1 MNNEELYFTDRE
13 KEFDILDNAF
23 NDLMKNNEFFKVF
36 SLYGIGGIG
45 KSRFINH
52 SLKAS
57 DVLSHQNLLILN
69 INLEIVKSDNIL
81 NAIFGLRKQIPTT
94 CPLFDYAIM
103 NFWNKYSP
111 SEFNTE
117 FSKTILEQCL
127 GFFSEPVDFA
137 YKNISV
143 LSLAN
148 KMISLLRN
156 AFSNSMY
163 EKEIENLTMSE
174 FIEKLPE
181 FIGTDIRLKY
191 FDKFLVLFIDA
202 YEQYE
207 TNWIE
212 NLISNIGYGVF
223 IVASREKL
231 HWDISVEEIRL
242 PSLPEIETNKLLDKY
257 GIQPN
262 LRNNIIQTT
271 DCVPIYLDLAI
282 QSVKNNKNQNSYY
295 FTSKQ
300 DIVAKFFDHLNKEI
314 QETLIALSII
324 QIFNKEIFMMLIK
337 ELNIPI
343 PILEYFKII
352 HLSIINDNDELD
364 GFYKVHDVVSEN
376 VRYIYSSEYRKCI
389 FDSYI
394 RVVHKCTFSDIE
406 KIFMYK
412 HILHLFIINNF
423 TLDKATCEIMLD
435 LFFNAKGTLLPINY
449 SSLQSY
455 DKNFELKPIYFF
467 TKAIYNERN
476 PSKERFEW
484 LELVENPNIFGKHL
498 KSYKIIYGY
507 IKGLLQNQS
516 ELFNTLDSV
525 NEFLTINELNEWYYG
540 QTKIFLG
547 DYYVTQ
553 GDFNCALSELSA
565 YKKLLTNTS
574 VHYNNHL
581 FQVNRHLGH
590 MYRFNLFCEEAMA
603 QYQEALDST
612 IEPSELQKLYIYTN
626 FAETTSLFNHEFL
639 KENYCIYLQLCKKY
653 NDLKSLAKIYN
664 SVAILF
670 IKNNNFKRAR
680 KFLRKS
686 IYLNNQD
693 GYISGIVFAY
703 LNFLILEKKAFGTFS
718 ERTLRYFQEQLSKI
732 KRYSYLEL
740 PIFILNNDIES
751 INRVKNEFNWID
763 FDRTIAEYLR
773 FFRELGL

>member
-1 MNNEELYFTDRE
+1 MNNEKLSFTDRE
-13 KEFDILDNAF
+13 YEFGILDSAF
-23 NDLMKNNEFFKVF
+23 ANLMKNNEFFKVF
-36 SLYGIGGIG
+36 SFYGIGGIG

-52 SLKAS
+52 SLTS
-57 DVLSHQNLLILN
+57 SNVLSHQNLLILN

-103 NFWNKYSP
+103 NFWNRYSP

-127 GFFSEPVDFA
+127 VFFSETIDFSR
-137 YKNISV
+137 KNISV

-148 KMISLLRN
+148 KMMSLLRN
-156 AFSNSMY
+156 VFSDSMY
-163 EKEIENLTMSE
+163 AKEIENLTMAE

-181 FIGTDIRLKY
+181 FIGTDIHIKY
-191 FDKFLVLFIDA
+191 FDKFLVLFVDA

-212 NLISNIGYGVF
+212 TLISNIGYGVH

-231 HWDISVEEIRL
+231 HWNIRVKEIKL
-242 PSLPEIETNKLLDKY
+242 PSLPEPKTKELLNKYDIE
-257 GIQPN
+257 PN
-262 LRNNIIQTT
+262 LCNNIVEITE
-271 DCVPIYLDLAI
+271 CVPIYLHLAI
-282 QSVKNNKNQNSYY
+282 QSIKNNKKESSY
-295 FTSKQ
+295 FFSNKK
-300 DIVAKFFDHLNKEI
+300 DIVTRFFDHLNKEI
-314 QETLIALSII
+314 QEVLIVLSVV
-324 QIFNKEIFMMLIK
+324 QIFNKDIFMMLVK
-337 ELNIPI
+337 ELNIPVS
-343 PILEYFKII
+343 ILEYFKII
-352 HLSIINDNDELD
+352 HLSIINNDELD

-376 VRYIYSSEYRKCI
+376 VRYIYSNEYRKCI
-389 FDSYI
+389 FNSYI
-394 RVVHKCTFSDIE
+394 RVVHKCIFSDIE

-423 TLDKATCEIMLD
+423 ALDNTICEIILD

-449 SSLQSY
+449 SSLLSF
-455 DKNFELKPIYFF
+455 DENNELKPIYYF

-484 LELVENPNIFGKHL
+484 LELIEKPSVFGKHF

-516 ELFNTLDSV
+516 ELFNTLNSI
-525 NEFLTINELNEWYYG
+525 NEFLTIGELNEWYYG

-553 GDFNCALSELSA
+553 GDFNSALRELSG
-565 YKKLLTNTS
+565 YKRLLTNTS
-574 VHYNNHL
+574 VYYNNHL

-590 MYRFNLFCEEAMA
+590 MYRFNLFCEEAMV
-603 QYQEALDST
+603 QYQEALAST

-639 KENYCIYLQLCKKY
+639 NENYCLYLQLCKKHR
-653 NDLKSLAKIYN
+653 DLKSLAKIYN
-664 SVAILF
+664 STAILF
-670 IKNNNFKRAR
+670 IKNKKYRRAI
-680 KFLRKS
+680 KFIRRS

-693 GYISGIVFAY
+693 GYISGIVFSY
-703 LNFLILEKKAFGTFS
+703 LNLLILEKKAFGNFR
-718 ERTLRYFQEQLSKI
+718 ERTLRYFREQLSKI

-740 PIFILNNDIES
+740 PIFIINNDIES
-751 INRVKNEFNWID
+751 INRIKNEFNWID
-763 FDRTIAEYLR
+763 FDRTLAEYLR
-773 FFRELGL
+773 FFKELGL